1 MTNYNNSKEIKQLS
15 NEDLKVIFDNS
26 LFYSHTEVEEQ
37 KPCIWIN
44 EGDFNTT
51 VASLGNISTIVGKAK
66 AGKTFL
72 ISAIASA
79 LLTNSTCLNFSGKL
93 PEGKTKVL
101 IIDTEQSKLDCK
113 KVCNRISLLTGCNE
127 NEHSENLIFS
137 RLRGI
142 EPKTIVRV
150 VDYIV
155 NQNSE
160 IGAVIIDGIK
170 DLIYSINDER
180 EATETAV
187 NLMGWSE
194 TKGIHIF
201 TVLHENKIDNNV
213 RGHIG
218 TELQNKSETVIS
230 VRKQEHEKNLFIIEA
245 KFQRD
250 KEFTPFAF
258 QINNNGIPELAE
270 YKNSFNIKKSKSP
283 NDYDEK
289 IHINILKNIFP
300 TNNNCS
306 KREFYQLLKE
316 ELKQNSIDIGDNTAR
331 TFTNYYIDN
340 DMIINNGT
348 ESNSKL
354 IFNEKNEVC

>member
-26 LFYSHTEVEEQ
+26 LFYSHTEVDEQ

-194 TKGIHIF
+194 KNGIHIF

-230 VRKQEHEKNLFIIEA
+230 VKKHEQQKGLFIVEA

-250 KEFTPFAF
+250 KEFSPFAF
-258 QINNNGIPELAE
+258 QINSQGLPELSDYE
-270 YKNSFNIKKSKSP
+270 FKHESKKSKNP
-283 NDYDEK
+283 NDYTEDFHLK
-289 IHINILKNIFP
+289 ILKEIFP
-300 TNNNCS
+300 ENNNCS
-306 KREFYQLLKE
+306 GYDFNVILREVLK
-316 ELKQNSIDIGDNTAR
+316 KHDIEISDKPAR
-331 TFTNYYIDN
+331 DFADHYIIKGL
-340 DMIINNGT
+340 IINKG
-348 ESNSKL
+348 EGRKQKL
-354 IFNEKNEVC
+354 ILNDIYW